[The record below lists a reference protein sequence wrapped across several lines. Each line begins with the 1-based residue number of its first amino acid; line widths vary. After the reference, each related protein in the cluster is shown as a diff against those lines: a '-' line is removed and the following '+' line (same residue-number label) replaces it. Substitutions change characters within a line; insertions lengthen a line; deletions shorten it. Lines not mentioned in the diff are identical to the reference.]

1 MTIRRLVLSLAVVG
15 STALAAPAA
24 VAQAAQEKG
33 PLVPI
38 EAGLD
43 AYRTGGAEAAVR
55 GWLRGGPLEG
65 DAQAL
70 AQGNMLKAVESFY
83 GPYRSYEVVAHR
95 EAGDATRF
103 VFTVMS
109 YEKGPLFGR
118 FVVFRQG
125 ESWTIVQFEVHTDPD
140 EVWPEE
146 LIAP

>member
-1 MTIRRLVLSLAVVG
+1 MRIRPLVLSLALVG
-15 STALAAPAA
+15 SAVLAAPAA
-24 VAQAAQEKG
+24 PAREKG
-33 PLVPI
+33 PLAPI

-55 GWLRGGPLEG
+55 GWLHGGPLES
-65 DAQAL
+65 DTQAL
-70 AQGNMLKAVESFY
+70 AQANMLKAVEAFY
-83 GPYRSYEVVAHR
+83 GPYRSYEVVAGR
-95 EAGDATRF
+95 EVGESTRF

-125 ESWTIVQFEVHTDPD
+125 ESWTIVQFQVHTDPD
-140 EVWPEE
+140 EVWPEA